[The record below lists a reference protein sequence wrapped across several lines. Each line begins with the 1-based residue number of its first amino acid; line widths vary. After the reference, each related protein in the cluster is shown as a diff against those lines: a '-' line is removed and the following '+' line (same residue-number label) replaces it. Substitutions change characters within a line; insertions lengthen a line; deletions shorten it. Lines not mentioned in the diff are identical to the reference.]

1 MTPTVWLCHQ
11 TTSTR
16 FELPPWLNASEH
28 TRALPC
34 QGTRRAEFLS
44 SRWLIRQALAG
55 ASGEAPSACSP
66 SAGRPTESQYPPDW
80 RLSLSHSNGIAA
92 CATNLQG
99 EVGLDIEPCQRRPN
113 WQKVVQ
119 RWFSPVE
126 QEWLLAQ
133 DDALEF
139 LKVWT
144 LKEAWLKAT
153 ARGIAGNLQTLE
165 VRRGFELYGDQC
177 DSARPW
183 QACCIYVDGFLVTLV
198 YRRLATEAPE
208 TPLTWPP
215 IRLLEPPLDDYRLT
229 PADTLDSLWEPLLQ
243 RPIRSMASRDR

>member
-11 TTSTR
+11 TNSAR
-16 FELPPWLNASEH
+16 LELPAWLNTGEH
-28 TRALPC
+28 TRALPW
-34 QGTRRAEFLS
+34 QGARRAEFLS

-55 ASGEAPSACSP
+55 ASGEMPNLCSP
-66 SAGRPTESQYPPDW
+66 CSGRPIESHYPPGW
-80 RLSLSHSNGIAA
+80 RLSLSHSSGIAA
-92 CATNLQG
+92 CATNLHG
-99 EVGLDIEPCQRRPN
+99 EIGLDIEPCQRRPN

-153 ARGIAGNLQTLE
+153 GRGIAGNLQTLE

-177 DSARPW
+177 DNLRPW
-183 QACCIYVDGFLVTLV
+183 RACCLYVDGFLVTLV
-198 YRRLATEAPE
+198 YRPREMEAPE

-215 IRLLEPPLDDYRLT
+215 VLLLEPPLDDYRLT
-229 PADTLDSLWEPLLQ
+229 PAATLDSLWEPLFQ
-243 RPIRSMASRDR
+243 RPIQSMAARDR

>member
-1 MTPTVWLCHQ
+1 MTPAVWLCHQ
-11 TTSTR
+11 TTSTHV
-16 FELPPWLNASEH
+16 ELPSWLNASEYA
-28 TRALPC
+28 RALPYNC
-34 QGTRRAEFLS
+34 NRRAEFLS
-44 SRWLIRQALAG
+44 SRWLVRQALAG
-55 ASGEAPSACSP
+55 ASGEAPDACSP
-66 SAGRPTESQYPPDW
+66 CAGRPTESQYPPGW
-80 RLSLSHSNGIAA
+80 LLSLSHSNGIAA
-92 CATNLQG
+92 CATNLHG

-113 WQKVVQ
+113 WQRVVQ
-119 RWFSPVE
+119 RWFSPAE

-153 ARGIAGNLQTLE
+153 GRGIAGNMQTLE

-183 QACCIYVDGFLVTLV
+183 QACCIYVHGFLATLV
-198 YRRLATEAPE
+198 YRRLATEASE
-208 TPLTWPP
+208 MPLIWPP

-229 PADTLDSLWEPLLQ
+229 PADTLDSTWEPLLQ

>member
-11 TTSTR
+11 TTSTH
-16 FELPPWLNASEH
+16 FELPSWLNASEYD
-28 TRALPC
+28 RALPYS
-34 QGTRRAEFLS
+34 GARRAEFLS

-55 ASGEAPSACSP
+55 ASGESPGACSP
-66 SAGRPTESQYPPDW
+66 CAGRPAESRYPPDW
-80 RLSLSHSNGIAA
+80 LLSLSHSNGIAA

-153 ARGIAGNLQTLE
+153 GRGIAGNLQTLE

-198 YRRLATEAPE
+198 YRRLATEASE

>member
-1 MTPTVWLCHQ
+1 MAPTVWLCHQ
-11 TTSTR
+11 TTSTHV
-16 FELPPWLNASEH
+16 ELPSWLNATEYN
-28 TRALPC
+28 RAVHSSDA
-34 QGTRRAEFLS
+34 RRAEFLS

-55 ASGEAPSACSP
+55 ASGETPSACSP
-66 SAGRPTESQYPPDW
+66 CMGRPTESRYPPEW
-80 RLSLSHSNGIAA
+80 RLSLSHSSGIAA

-153 ARGIAGNLQTLE
+153 GRGIAGNLQTLE

-177 DSARPW
+177 DNTRPW
-183 QACCIYVDGFLVTLV
+183 QAYCIYVDGFLVTLV
-198 YRRLATEAPE
+198 YRRLAVEAPE

-215 IRLLEPPLDDYRLT
+215 ILLLEPPLDDYRLT
-229 PADTLDSLWEPLLQ
+229 PADTLDSIWEPLLQ